1 MREENFVGVI
11 FGGDMN
17 SYAVARAFYEA
28 YKIKT
33 IVIGRYPLYP
43 TTFSK
48 LIEGYYYEDLL
59 KDEVMLK
66 ALEDVD
72 KLYPNK
78 KKIVLSNT
86 DYYVKQVIHNKD
98 KIEKLSDNFIVPTI
112 NEELFLQLFINCWI
126 FDKIGSITSLE
137 YFKSFSR

>member
-59 KDEVMLK
+59 KLLRKLK
-66 ALEDVD
+66 NYIL
-72 KLYPNK
+72 P
-78 KKIVLSNT
+78 
-86 DYYVKQVIHNKD
+86 
-98 KIEKLSDNFIVPTI
+98 
-112 NEELFLQLFINCWI
+112 
-126 FDKIGSITSLE
+126 
-137 YFKSFSR
+137 